1 MATEAIPT
9 RTITTSAAYQFT
21 GICPRYVAPP
31 PVAAARATDLPEEL
45 LAMAGGNPTAWPGT
59 PWAQAPTR
67 RALGRRRASPG
78 RASPDGIRAGT
89 PARDTEGPE
98 ASPPPA

>member
-45 LAMAGGNPTAWPGT
+45 LAMAGGNPTASPRT

-67 RALGRRRASPG
+67 RALDRAKMSQRRAG
-78 RASPDGIRAGT
+78 RDGTRAGT
-89 PARDTEGPE
+89 PGRGTEGPR
-98 ASPPPA
+98 ASPSPA